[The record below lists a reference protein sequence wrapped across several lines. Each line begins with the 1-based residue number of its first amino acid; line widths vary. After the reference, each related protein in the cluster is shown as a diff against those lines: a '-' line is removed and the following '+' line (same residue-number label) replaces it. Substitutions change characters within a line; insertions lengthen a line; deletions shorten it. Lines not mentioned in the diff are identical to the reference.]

1 MNEQMSQVEFS
12 GCCFL
17 SLRFLSLF
25 PLILFFFFSLAEWG
39 LSGSTQDPRC
49 IMQGLLLQCTD
60 SLLMVHG
67 LWSVWAQ

>member
-60 SLLMVHG
+60 SLVMVHG
-67 LWSVWAQ
+67 LRSVWAQ